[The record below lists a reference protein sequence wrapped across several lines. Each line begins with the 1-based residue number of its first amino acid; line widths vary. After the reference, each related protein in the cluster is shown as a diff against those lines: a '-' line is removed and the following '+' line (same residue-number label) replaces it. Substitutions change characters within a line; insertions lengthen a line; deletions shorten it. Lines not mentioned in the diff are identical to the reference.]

1 MSSDEELEAIRQRR
15 LAELQAQRAQQ
26 GQVDQAQAEAQAD
39 AEAQKQALMRKI
51 LTPEARQRLQ
61 NVKLVRPDFAAQIEI
76 QLLQLAQSGRVKLPI
91 TDDLLKQLLEQIQKQ
106 QTKREISIRRV

>member
-1 MSSDEELEAIRQRR
+1 MSSDEDLAAIRQRR

-26 GQVDQAQAEAQAD
+26 EQAIGAQAQVD

-76 QLLQLAQSGRVKLPI
+76 QLLQLAQSGRISLPI
-91 TDDLLKQLLEQIQKQ
+91 TDELLKQLLKQIQSQ
-106 QTKREISIRRV
+106 QSRRDINIRRV

>member
-1 MSSDEELEAIRQRR
+1 MSSDEELEAIRQRK

-26 GQVDQAQAEAQAD
+26 GQASQAQAQAQAE
-39 AEAQKQALMRKI
+39 AEAQKQALLRKI

-61 NVKLVRPDFAAQIEI
+61 NVKLVRPDFAAQIEM
-76 QLLQLAQSGRVKLPI
+76 QLLQLAQTGRVQLPI

>member
-1 MSSDEELEAIRQRR
+1 M
-15 LAELQAQRAQQ
+15 AELQAQRGQQ
-26 GQVDQAQAEAQAD
+26 EHAAEAQAQAE

-76 QLLQLAQSGRVKLPI
+76 QLLQLAQSGRVPLPI
-91 TDDLLKQLLEQIQKQ
+91 TDDLLRKLLEQIQSQ
-106 QTKREISIRRV
+106 QTKRDISIRRV

>member
-1 MSSDEELEAIRQRR
+1 
-15 LAELQAQRAQQ
+15 
-26 GQVDQAQAEAQAD
+26 QAQAE

-76 QLLQLAQSGRVKLPI
+76 QLLQLAQSGRVPLPI
-91 TDDLLKQLLEQIQKQ
+91 TDDLLRKLLEQIQSQ
-106 QTKREISIRRV
+106 QTKRDISIRRV